1 MIRDRN
7 DQSHEELT
15 THIIYECNG
24 KEVVIMMVMV
34 EWGRRGH
41 YNYSNG
47 WFNSFFFCSFVQYET
62 YIGVIPARRLIFNR
76 IWFYICLIV
85 TLHLVLYY
93 RFIIWNVVIFQPENR
108 ISINLRYYKINKIN
122 GFEKTY
128 DKSNNVL
135 YGFLMSVTCPLIC
148 FQIKEPLLILPTW
161 LPVIVME
168 RLHFRSLL

>member
-1 MIRDRN
+1 
-7 DQSHEELT
+7 
-15 THIIYECNG
+15 
-24 KEVVIMMVMV
+24 MMVMV

-62 YIGVIPARRLIFNR
+62 YIGVIATRRLISIRN
-76 IWFYICLIV
+76 WLYESYC
-85 TLHLVLYY
+85 TLNLMLVLQIRYLKCRKSIVWFELENWIWIILYY
-93 RFIIWNVVIFQPENR
+93 YE
-108 ISINLRYYKINKIN
+108 INKIN
-122 GFEKTY
+122 GFEKSY
-128 DKSNNVL
+128 DKSNNVF